1 MVCKRFQSEGMSLLD
16 GEMTPEERRAY
27 ETHVKNCDDCAREL
41 RDLGR
46 IVELSN
52 EIELKVP
59 DEEYWTSYW
68 SDVYRRL
75 ERGGGFV
82 LLIIGLLGATLW
94 VIYKAVTSPEFL
106 TLKGLSIT
114 VLLLGLVVIFLSVLR
129 ERFHESKSDPYKG
142 VKQ

>member
-1 MVCKRFQSEGMSLLD
+1 MRLLD

-27 ETHVKNCDDCAREL
+27 EAHVKNCDDCAREL

-75 ERGGGFV
+75 ERAVACV
-82 LLIIGLLGATLW
+82 LLIIGLLGTTLLA
-94 VIYKAVTSPEFL
+94 IYKAVTSPEFL
-106 TLKGLSIT
+106 TLKGVSIT